1 MNTRKKLFDPILLF
15 TALSLVGIGLVMV
28 TSSSLTVA
36 DNWHLPSHYFAVRQG
51 IAFAIGLLA
60 AMIFCYV
67 PMNFWQKISLP
78 LLFASLFL
86 LILLLVPGV
95 SRVVNGSVRWIF
107 IGPMSFQISE
117 YAKLAFIIYISSYLV
132 RHEEEV
138 RNRISGFLKP
148 LALLGL
154 ISLLLLMEP
163 DFGAA
168 VVIVCTALGML
179 FLGGVPI
186 TRFLV
191 LLLLAGGALAVLSFS
206 SPYRMA
212 RLTAFLNPWADQFN
226 TGYQL
231 TQSLIAFG
239 RGGWLGTGLG
249 NSVQKLLYLPE
260 PHTDFLY
267 AVLAEELGLIGALLV
282 LILFSIAV
290 FRILSIGRRALLAE
304 NPFSAYIAYGI
315 ALWIGMQTFINIGVN
330 VGMLPTKGLTLPLMS
345 YGGSSMI
352 AGLIALGILFRIDF
366 ESRLSLLFGLG
377 KEDTKIE
384 TTNIKNIK
392 LLRDLTHNPI

>member
-138 RNRISGFLKP
+138 PQSNFWLFETTGSFRLDK
-148 LALLGL
+148 L
-154 ISLLLLMEP
+154 ITF
-163 DFGAA
+163 DG
-168 VVIVCTALGML
+168 
-179 FLGGVPI
+179 
-186 TRFLV
+186 TRFWRRSRYCV
-191 LLLLAGGALAVLSFS
+191 YCAGHV
-206 SPYRMA
+206 
-212 RLTAFLNPWADQFN
+212 
-226 TGYQL
+226 
-231 TQSLIAFG
+231 IFG
-239 RGGWLGTGLG
+239 RGSHYKIFSPIAARGRCPSSIVVQFSVSNGAFNSFFKSLGRSIQYRLSINPIPDCLWKRRMVGYWAW
-249 NSVQKLLYLPE
+249 QQRAK
-260 PHTDFLY
+260 
-267 AVLAEELGLIGALLV
+267 
-282 LILFSIAV
+282 IAV
-290 FRILSIGRRALLAE
+290 FARAAHGFFICSAGRGIRLDRCLTGINFIFHSCLSHIKHREKSAPRRESFLCL
-304 NPFSAYIAYGI
+304 YCI
-315 ALWIGMQTFINIGVN
+315 WD
-330 VGMLPTKGLTLPLMS
+330 
-345 YGGSSMI
+345 SSVDWY
-352 AGLIALGILFRIDF
+352 ANLYQYR
-366 ESRLSLLFGLG
+366 R
-377 KEDTKIE
+377 
-384 TTNIKNIK
+384 
-392 LLRDLTHNPI
+392 